1 MSIHEAQSLSAER
14 YLSELN
20 AALSATPA
28 SLRAEILSDI
38 ADELRGLDDAAASA
52 RIAELGDPLAIA
64 ADANAEF
71 DAPAVPAAPAAPST
85 PQASSTPAIA
95 AAPSLAYPT
104 TAAVVLTAGW
114 YLVPVLGWIAG
125 LVLIAV
131 GREWATAVRVRAIV
145 ASGVIGLLS
154 IGALLV
160 FRGTELWGLGLGI
173 FLVLPLIANVFVG
186 SYIRRRWGQADVA
199 R

>member
-14 YLSELN
+14 YLNELN
-20 AALSATPA
+20 AALSATSA
-28 SLRAEILSDI
+28 SLRAEIVGDI
-38 ADELRGLDDAAASA
+38 ADELRGLDEAAASA

-64 ADANAEF
+64 ADATAEF
-71 DAPAVPAAPAAPST
+71 DAPVAPAAPPAPATS
-85 PQASSTPAIA
+85 QASGTPAIA

-104 TAAVVLTAGW
+104 AAAIILTVGW

-125 LVLIAV
+125 LVMIAV
-131 GREWATAVRVRAIV
+131 GREWTTAVRVRAIV
-145 ASGVIGLLS
+145 ASGVVGLLS
-154 IGALLV
+154 LGALLV

-173 FLVLPLIANVFVG
+173 VIVLPLVANIFVG
-186 SYIRRRWGQADVA
+186 SYIRRRWAQAHPS

>member
-1 MSIHEAQSLSAER
+1 MSIHEAQSPPAER

-28 SLRAEILSDI
+28 SLRAEIVSDI
-38 ADELRGLDDAAASA
+38 ADELRGLDEAEASA
-52 RIAELGDPLAIA
+52 RIAALGDPLAIA

-71 DAPAVPAAPAAPST
+71 DSPMEPATSAAPSMPQTSGT
-85 PQASSTPAIA
+85 PTNPAS
-95 AAPSLAYPT
+95 PSLAYPT
-104 TAAVVLTAGW
+104 TAAIVLTVGW

-125 LVLIAV
+125 LVMIAV
-131 GREWATAVRVRAIV
+131 GREWANAVRVRAIV

-154 IGALLV
+154 LGALLV

-173 FLVLPLIANVFVG
+173 FVVLPLIANIFVG
-186 SYIRRRWGQADVA
+186 SYIRRRWAQTDQP

>member
-1 MSIHEAQSLSAER
+1 MSIHEAQSPSAER

-28 SLRAEILSDI
+28 SLRAEIVSDI
-38 ADELRGLDDAAASA
+38 ADELRGLDEAAASA

-71 DAPAVPAAPAAPST
+71 DAPVASTTSAAPVT
-85 PQASSTPAIA
+85 PEASGTPAPPA
-95 AAPSLAYPT
+95 MPSLAYPT
-104 TAAVVLTAGW
+104 TAAIVLTVGW
-114 YLVPVLGWIAG
+114 YLMPVLGWIAG
-125 LVLIAV
+125 LVMIAV
-131 GREWATAVRVRAIV
+131 GREWTTAVRVRAIV
-145 ASGVIGLLS
+145 ASGVIGLVS
-154 IGALLV
+154 IGALLA
-160 FRGTELWGLGLGI
+160 FRGTELWGVGLGV

-186 SYIRRRWGQADVA
+186 SYIRRRWAQADA